1 MHLASKSNEIEE
13 THISITL
20 QIPKTLIL
28 GIKFLILIFFFVG
41 VLVISNQTVVLGKC
55 QENVNGLS
63 GNYNI

>member
-28 GIKFLILIFFFVG
+28 GIKFLILIFFVG
-41 VLVISNQTVVLGKC
+41 VMVISNQTVVLGKC

-63 GNYNI
+63 GNYSI

>member
-28 GIKFLILIFFFVG
+28 GIKFLILIFFLWAFW
-41 VLVISNQTVVLGKC
+41 LYLTRRLC
-55 QENVNGLS
+55 LENVKKMWMA
-63 GNYNI
+63 YREITVF

>member
-28 GIKFLILIFFFVG
+28 GIKFLILIFFVG
-41 VLVISNQTVVLGKC
+41 VMVISNQTVVLGKC
-55 QENVNGLS
+55 QENENGLS
-63 GNYNI
+63 VNYGI